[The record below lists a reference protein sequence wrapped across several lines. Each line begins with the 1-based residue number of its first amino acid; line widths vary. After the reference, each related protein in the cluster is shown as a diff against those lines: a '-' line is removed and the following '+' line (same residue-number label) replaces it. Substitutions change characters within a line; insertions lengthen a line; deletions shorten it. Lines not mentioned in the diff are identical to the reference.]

1 MIKEFDIIDYFTS
14 IEVLLR
20 STHPIDLAASTQ
32 RLGAKFSNN
41 KITPHNSPFSPKT
54 AYIRQ
59 NPSKYCQNMTQQFGP
74 VIHFYS
80 ITN

>member
-41 KITPHNSPFSPKT
+41 KITPHRQPFFPLKLPIFVKT
-54 AYIRQ
+54 RQ
-59 NPSKYCQNMTQQFGP
+59 NIVKT
-74 VIHFYS
+74 
-80 ITN
+80 